1 MDYFPRSFAG
11 GLAERL
17 TGPGKARLLLQPLVA
32 IALGVR
38 DGIADA
44 KQGLPPY
51 FDRVLFTSK
60 RKLYEIKM
68 ALRHIAAALTVGFVM
83 DLIFQ
88 WLVFRALNLLPALL
102 VGSIFIAL
110 PYVIAR
116 GLSDRIARRWY
127 YDRRAKRESER
138 HTAV

>member
-1 MDYFPRSFAG
+1 MDYFPRNFVD

-17 TGPGKARLLLQPLVA
+17 TGPGKSRFLMSPLVA

-51 FDRVLFTSK
+51 FERVLFTSK
-60 RKLYEIKM
+60 CKMYEVKT
-68 ALRHIAAALTVGFVM
+68 ALKHIGGALTFGIVL

-88 WLVFRALNLLPALL
+88 WLVFQALFLLPALL
-102 VGSIFIAL
+102 VGSILVAL

-127 YDRRAKRESER
+127 YDRSAKVESAR
-138 HTAV
+138 HTAA

>member
-1 MDYFPRSFAG
+1 MDYFPRSFTE

-17 TGPGKARLLLQPLVA
+17 TGPGKGRFIAQPLVA

-60 RKLYEIKM
+60 RKLYEVKT
-68 ALRHIAAALTVGFVM
+68 ALKHIAAALTVGIVL

-88 WLVFRALNLLPALL
+88 WIIFQALFLLPALL
-102 VGSIFIAL
+102 VGSVLVAL
-110 PYVIAR
+110 PYVLAR
-116 GLSDRIARRWY
+116 GLSDRLARRWY

>member
-1 MDYFPRSFAG
+1 MDYFPHSFTE
-11 GLAERL
+11 GLTERL
-17 TGPGKARLLLQPLVA
+17 TGPGKGRFIVQPLVA
-32 IALGVR
+32 IAFGVR

-60 RKLYEIKM
+60 RKMYEVRT
-68 ALRHIAAALTVGFVM
+68 ALKHIAAALTFGIVL

-88 WLVFRALNLLPALL
+88 WVVFQALFLLPALL
-102 VGSIFIAL
+102 VGSILVTL
-110 PYVIAR
+110 PYLLAR

-127 YDRRAKRESER
+127 YNRRAKRESER